1 MTMSTIAPLA
11 GEEEAG
17 KQGAQ
22 GLAGH
27 RRPIIASVSDVYR
40 SAGARD
46 LAMLGPMY
54 ALSATQRIIGCQ
66 GSPGSRGVVGF
77 AL

>member
-17 KQGAQ
+17 KQGAL

-27 RRPIIASVSDVYR
+27 RRPIIASVRRNR
-40 SAGARD
+40 SAGLRD
-46 LAMLGPMY
+46 LAMLRFMY
-54 ALSATQRIIGCQ
+54 ARSATRRIVGCQ
-66 GSPGSRGVVGF
+66 GSPGSHGVVGM

>member
-1 MTMSTIAPLA
+1 MSTIAPLA

-22 GLAGH
+22 GLAAHREADHSERGRQPQR
-27 RRPIIASVSDVYR
+27 RRPR
-40 SAGARD
+40 PG
-46 LAMLGPMY
+46 MLRLMY
-54 ALSATQRIIGCQ
+54 VLPATRRIIGCQ
-66 GSPGSRGVVGF
+66 GSPGSRGVVGS

>member
-11 GEEEAG
+11 GEEEAS

-27 RRPIIASVSDVYR
+27 RRSIIASAGPKR
-40 SAGARD
+40 SAGPRD
-46 LAMLGPMY
+46 LAMLRPMY
-54 ALSATQRIIGCQ
+54 AHSATQRIVGCQ
-66 GSPGSRGVVGF
+66 GSPGSRGVVGM